1 MIVRMTE
8 QLLTEAEVRTQD
20 RDEAMP
26 FAFVFDILH
35 QAEIR
40 YALLRGYDELS
51 QPHGDIEIDLLVHP
65 EQMDEFRKA
74 VFRHGFVEIPS
85 WGHAPHKFFVAFC
98 REPGIWI
105 KLDVVTDLCFGQPY
119 RHIRLDLVELCLEH
133 RREGEVCLLSQEH
146 EFLITLLHCL
156 LDKRRFDPKHC
167 SRLQELMA
175 SLNENLHLLAR
186 LERHVSHY
194 LSPTIVWQQVVQAVD
209 SGDWNDLLKRRH
221 KLERQLTERAR
232 LMCALNK
239 MITAAG
245 RKLRPLW
252 FILRRHGVSLVLL
265 APDGAGKSTLSA
277 RLAQDWQLH
286 ARLIYMG
293 TNLDSMTVALP
304 TTPRLYDRLRAVRRE
319 NKRKTVYGVVIR
331 ALSFANTLVEHWY
344 RCLYARY
351 QLARGRFV
359 VFDRFVYDA
368 WIQPQKKSLWKRLRR
383 FLIDAPCPTPD
394 LVVLLDAPGEVL
406 YARKQEHSPEW
417 IDKQRAGYHKLRAR
431 LPQMVTVDAAQ
442 SAEQVGCEVTELVWK
457 AYRAKYM
464 KG

>member
-1 MIVRMTE
+1 MAE
-8 QLLTEAEVRTQD
+8 ELLTEAETISHVSKETF
-20 RDEAMP
+20 P
-26 FAFVFDILH
+26 TKFVFEILN
-35 QAEIR
+35 QADLR
-40 YALLRGYDELS
+40 YALLRGYDELR
-51 QPHGDIEIDLLVHP
+51 QDHKDIEIDLLVHP
-65 EQMDEFRKA
+65 DEIFEFEEVVKQN
-74 VFRHGFVEIPS
+74 GFVEMPS
-85 WGHAPHKFFVAFC
+85 WGHAPHRFFVIFC
-98 REPGIWI
+98 RQPGIWI
-105 KLDVVTDLCFGQPY
+105 KLDVVTDIYFGHPF
-119 RHIRLDLVELCLEH
+119 RHVKLDLVDSCIAQSRQE
-133 RREGEVCLLSQEH
+133 EVSLLSQDY
-146 EFLITLLHCL
+146 EFLTTFLHCL

-194 LSPTIVWQQVVQAVD
+194 LSPTIVWQHVVQAVD

-304 TTPRLYDRLRAVRRE
+304 TTPWLYDRLRAVRRE

-331 ALSFANTLVEHWY
+331 ALGFANTLIEHWY

-442 SAEQVGCEVTELVWK
+442 SAERVRCEVTDLIWK